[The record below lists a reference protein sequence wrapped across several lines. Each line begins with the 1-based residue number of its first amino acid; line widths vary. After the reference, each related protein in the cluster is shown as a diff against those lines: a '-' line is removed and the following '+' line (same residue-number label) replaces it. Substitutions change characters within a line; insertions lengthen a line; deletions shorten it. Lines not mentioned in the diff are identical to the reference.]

1 MKRVLVLGCTGSI
14 GSQTLDIIRHCPQQF
29 TLVGLSCGRN
39 KAALQKLCDEFH
51 CPGTL
56 YSEEGKEGLARLLDV
71 AKADIAVNGVAGS
84 AGLEP
89 SVMVLDRGISLAL
102 ANKETVVM
110 AWDLVK
116 ALAQKNNASIIP
128 VDSEH
133 SAVFCLINQAKAH
146 NVSELVIT
154 ASGGPFRT
162 WSKEELKTVSLSQ
175 ALKHPTW
182 QMGPKITIDSA
193 SLANKGLEVIEACRL
208 FDMQSSQV
216 TVVVHPQ
223 SLVHSLVRTKDGM
236 LYAQIS
242 EPDMRHPIQNALTW
256 PDMQSSYLKPFT
268 LAGTEMSFFA
278 PRTDIFKMLPLAYE
292 AARTGGM
299 ATIAYNAAN
308 EIAVQAFMESRI
320 GFLNIADIVE
330 VVLNHD
336 WKHVPQT
343 IDAVMEADVHSRAY
357 AQEAVKHLQ
366 EKNKCL

>member
-14 GSQTLDIIRHCPQQF
+14 GSQTLDIIRHCPDQF
-29 TLVGLSCGRN
+29 TVAGLTCGSDKN
-39 KAALQKLCDEFH
+39 SLQKLCAEFN

-56 YSEEGKEGLARLLDV
+56 YSEEGTEGLSRLLDK
-71 AKADIAVNGVAGS
+71 AHADIAVNGVAGS
-84 AGLEP
+84 AGLTP
-89 SVMVLDRGISLAL
+89 SVMVLERGISLAL

-116 ALAQKNNASIIP
+116 TLAQKNNSPIIP

-133 SAVFCLINQAKAH
+133 SAVFCLINQAQAQ

-162 WSKEELKTVSLSQ
+162 WTKQQLETVTVTQ
-175 ALKHPTW
+175 ALNHPTW
-182 QMGPKITIDSA
+182 HMGPKITIDSA

-208 FDMQSSQV
+208 FNMQSSQV

-256 PDMQSSYLKPFT
+256 PDMQPSYLKPFT
-268 LAGTEMSFFA
+268 LAGTEMSFYA
-278 PRTDIFKMLPLAYE
+278 PRTEDFKMLPLAYD
-292 AARTGGM
+292 AARIGGN

-308 EIAVQAFMESRI
+308 EVAVQAFMDGAIS
-320 GFLNIADIVE
+320 FLQIAD
-330 VVLNHD
+330 VVAHVLQHD
-336 WKHVPQT
+336 WKAVPDSIAQ
-343 IDAVMEADVHSRAY
+343 VMEADKESRQY
-357 AQEAVKHLQ
+357 ASQKVKALQ
-366 EKNKCL
+366 EKR